1 MDAKRGLFGGGRA
14 RSNGLVTLASTFRE
28 DYHTTMRIIYS
39 TRNVEIPAGGVYDT
53 AVCFYSVVADCVVMK
68 WIAVPANSL
77 MLFQM
82 DL

>member
-1 MDAKRGLFGGGRA
+1 
-14 RSNGLVTLASTFRE
+14 
-28 DYHTTMRIIYS
+28 MRIIYS

-77 MLFQM
+77 MLFQL